1 MSIRWIRNVVVDG
14 KQSTL
19 EILLGDRS
27 IADKCYIRMNQ
38 DDELW
43 FRPETNNREEVLQQ
57 GIDILKHRLVGKNV
71 LASNG
76 SAFPWH

>member
-14 KQSTL
+14 RQSTL
-19 EILLGDRS
+19 EVLLGDHS

-38 DDELW
+38 EEEFW
-43 FRPETNNREEVLQQ
+43 FRPETDNRDQVLQQ
-57 GIDILKHRLVGKNV
+57 GIDILKHRLKGKNV